1 MPVQVMFFCYILLM
15 LSLAQIVRLEGIRR
29 RRGPSL
35 KPGDLDQLAG
45 PRIAYTPPPDHSSR
59 ALDGPRR

>member
-1 MPVQVMFFCYILLM
+1 MPVQVMFLCYILLM

-35 KPGDLDQLAG
+35 KRRVSTTL
-45 PRIAYTPPPDHSSR
+45 RHSEVDFSEYSR
-59 ALDGPRR
+59 LSFVVC